1 MVGVDRV
8 EIAGTGS
15 ALPSLRIS
23 NGDFEKI
30 MDTSDEW
37 IRQRTGIGERRL
49 SVDETTTSLAC
60 EAAKNALEMA
70 KMDPKE
76 VEFIVVAT
84 TSGDNVFP
92 TVSCMVQK
100 ELGMENAA
108 AMDLS
113 AGCTGFIY
121 ALSVATGM
129 IKSGQYKN
137 CVVIASELVSRIVDW
152 EDRSTC
158 VLFGD
163 GAGAMI
169 LKASDVDGVKYNYLR
184 SDGDREQKLYMA
196 NQGAVHP
203 WSNKQQRNSGLMQMD
218 GPAVF
223 NFATTAMADGLKKVS
238 AFYPIEDIDMVIPH
252 QANLRILKSAAK
264 KSKISLDKFYI
275 NIERYANMSSAS
287 IPVAMD
293 EAVRSGKI
301 KRGDKIVMV
310 GFGAGFTWGAALI
323 EWTAG

>member
-1 MVGVDRV
+1 MDRV
-8 EIAGTGS
+8 EIIGTGS
-15 ALPSLRIS
+15 ALPSLRVS
-23 NGDFEKI
+23 NDDFAKV

-37 IRQRTGIGERRL
+37 IRQRTGITERRL
-49 SVDETTTSLAC
+49 SVDETAASLAC
-60 EAAKNALEMA
+60 GAARNALEMA
-70 KMDPKE
+70 GMDPKE

-100 ELGMENAA
+100 ELGMDNAA

-137 CVVIASELVSRIVDW
+137 CLVIAAELVSRILDW

-163 GAGAMI
+163 GAGAML

-184 SDGDREQKLYMA
+184 SDGDREQKLFMPNVA
-196 NQGAVHP
+196 AAHP
-203 WSNKQQRNSGLMQMD
+203 WSKREQKSAGMMQMD
-218 GPAVF
+218 GQAVF
-223 NFATTAMADGLKKVS
+223 NFATTAMADGIKKIS
-238 AFYPIEDIDMVIPH
+238 SIYPIEDINLVIPH

-264 KSKISLDKFYI
+264 KSKISFDKFYI
-275 NIERYANMSSAS
+275 NIDRYANMSSAS

-293 EAVRSGKI
+293 EAVRSGRV
-301 KRGDKIVMV
+301 KRGDKIVMI

>member
-1 MVGVDRV
+1 MDRV
-8 EIAGTGS
+8 EIIGTGS
-15 ALPSLRIS
+15 ALPSLRVS
-23 NGDFEKI
+23 NEDFAKV

-37 IRQRTGIGERRL
+37 IRQRTGIAERRL
-49 SVDETTTSLAC
+49 SVDETAASLAS
-60 EAAKNALEMA
+60 EAAKNALDMA
-70 KMDPKE
+70 GMDPKE
-76 VEFIVVAT
+76 IEFIVVAT

-100 ELGMENAA
+100 ELGMVNAA

-137 CVVIASELVSRIVDW
+137 CLVIAAELVSRIVDW

-163 GAGAMI
+163 GAGAML

-184 SDGDREQKLYMA
+184 SDGDREQKLFMA
-196 NQGAVHP
+196 NAAAVHP
-203 WSNKQQRNSGLMQMD
+203 WSKREQKNAGLMQMD

-223 NFATTAMADGLKKVS
+223 NFATTAMADGIKKIS
-238 AFYPIEDIDMVIPH
+238 SIYPIEEIDMVIPH

-275 NIERYANMSSAS
+275 TIDRYANMSSAS

-293 EAVRSGKI
+293 EAVRSGKV
-301 KRGDKIVMV
+301 KRGDKIVMI